1 MTANTTAVVI
11 TNRENDTIVYV
22 NTNDTIVYVNTDVNF
37 KHGYTYRY
45 ANSTKD
51 FVGYRSHQ
59 VKTLKELVDN
69 VMSMLKLT
77 LEEADERQLL

>member
-11 TNRENDTIVYV
+11 TNRENDTIVYM
-22 NTNDTIVYVNTDVNF
+22 NTDVNF
-37 KHGYTYRY
+37 KHGYTYHY
-45 ANSTKD
+45 VNSTKD

-59 VKTLKELVDN
+59 VKTFKELVDN
-69 VMSMLKLT
+69 VMSMSKLT